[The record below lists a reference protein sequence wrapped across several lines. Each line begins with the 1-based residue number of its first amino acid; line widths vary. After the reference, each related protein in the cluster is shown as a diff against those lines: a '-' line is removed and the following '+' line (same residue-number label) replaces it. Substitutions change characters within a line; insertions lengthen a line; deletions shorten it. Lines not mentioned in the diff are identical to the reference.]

1 MSLPTISTLN
11 TVQDTN
17 KQLAAIRSYL
27 IQLKDELEAELSN
40 VTYDM
45 LSVPLQKKIDAISE
59 DIAAN
64 KIQQDITAQ
73 YISAQFA
80 QVNELVADT
89 LVTAELYA
97 DDMKAEAISA
107 GEIYAGQMKAEAI
120 SASEAYARSVVAN
133 KVTADEVRS
142 IVGEFDYVTATEVNS
157 QIASFGYVTASGV
170 TSVIANSSSISTN
183 NIHVRNAIWLR
194 KQDNPTDEAVIS
206 YAIRMT
212 VGGAARYVACTSN

>member
-89 LVTAELYA
+89 LVAAEVYA
-97 DDMKAEAISA
+97 RDMKAEAISV
-107 GEIYAGQMKAEAI
+107 
-120 SASEAYARSVVAN
+120 SEAYANSVVAN
-133 KVTADEVRS
+133 KVTAGEVRGIIGEYS
-142 IVGEFDYVTATEVNS
+142 FVTTDVLSADVASLNTAIAGKADIGALNALSATVGSLTTTVSSFDQGNISTGNINARQFTIYEGNGSYKPIQFVRSTLGGVTAWFAYHT
-157 QIASFGYVTASGV
+157 
-170 TSVIANSSSISTN
+170 
-183 NIHVRNAIWLR
+183 
-194 KQDNPTDEAVIS
+194 
-206 YAIRMT
+206 
-212 VGGAARYVACTSN
+212 